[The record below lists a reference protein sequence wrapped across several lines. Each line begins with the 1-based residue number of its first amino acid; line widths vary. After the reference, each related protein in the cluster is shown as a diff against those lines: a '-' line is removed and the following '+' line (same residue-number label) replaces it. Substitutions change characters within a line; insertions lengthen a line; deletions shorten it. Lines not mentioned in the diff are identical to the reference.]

1 MFALRS
7 KRASTEANK
16 EAAKKR
22 KNDSAVGLAGKHVKV
37 PGRKAMALKAPTTL
51 EGTGATLSKTT
62 LAKAAN
68 TKSVLKAS
76 VAPGSSVPLK
86 AGAP

>member
-22 KNDSAVGLAGKHVKV
+22 KNDSAAGLAGKHVKV

-51 EGTGATLSKTT
+51 EGTGATS
-62 LAKAAN
+62 
-68 TKSVLKAS
+68 
-76 VAPGSSVPLK
+76 
-86 AGAP
+86 